1 MTLSD
6 EVKSL
11 IHLSIIPGVGNQTIR
26 CLLAAFES
34 AERALTATS
43 EELAQIDGL
52 TRNARQRLVN
62 GRSRVSLNRELELI
76 QSHQCHIITFEDEA
90 YPPLLKQIS
99 DPPLLLYIKR
109 RLPPQDALSIAIVGS
124 RSPTRYGKTT
134 CHQLSQQLAAR
145 GVTIVSGFARG
156 IDTSAHRGTLEAG
169 GRTIAVMGNG
179 LSHIYPEENRDLAD
193 AILES
198 GGALISEFPMTVP
211 PMGTNFPLRNRVI
224 SGLTYGTLVVE
235 ASERSGSLITARLAA
250 EQGREVFAVP
260 GEIFSKL
267 SQGTHKLINQGATL
281 IHSVDDLF
289 DGLPQNYVALAD
301 LESSSSQR
309 RDSEARPPSTI
320 SHPRQLTLENVSQ
333 SETGLDARSTPS
345 AQLTSDEKV
354 VFSAIDSPTSH
365 IDQIVRAAQLPI
377 NRVSSILLTLE
388 LKGIVEQLP
397 GKQFAKK

>member
-1 MTLSD
+1 MMLSD
-6 EVKSL
+6 EVKNL
-11 IHLSIIPGVGNQTIR
+11 IHLSIIPGVGNQSIR
-26 CLLAAFES
+26 CLVAAFGS

-43 EELAQIDGL
+43 EELVQIDGL

-62 GRSRVSLNRELELI
+62 GRSHVSLNRELELI
-76 QSHQCHIITFEDEA
+76 QSHQCHIVTYEDEA
-90 YPPLLKQIS
+90 YPPLLKQIN
-99 DPPLLLYIKR
+99 DPPLLLYVKR
-109 RLPPQDALSIAIVGS
+109 QLPPQDTLSIAIVGS

-156 IDTSAHRGTLEAG
+156 IDTVAHRGALEAG

-179 LSHIYPEENRDLAD
+179 LSHVYPEENRHLTDE
-193 AILES
+193 ILES

-211 PMGTNFPLRNRVI
+211 PMATNFPLRNRVI
-224 SGLTYGTLVVE
+224 SGLTWGTLVVE

-260 GEIFSKL
+260 GQIFSKL

-281 IHSVDDLF
+281 IHSVDDFF
-289 DGLPQNYVALAD
+289 DGLPQIYSELAVPPSATAQRHEQD
-301 LESSSSQR
+301 PLPSSSV
-309 RDSEARPPSTI
+309 
-320 SHPRQLTLENVSQ
+320 SHPRQLTLDNLPQ
-333 SETGLDARSTPS
+333 SEDGFDSNPKPS
-345 AQLTSDEKV
+345 VQLTPDEGTV
-354 VFSAIDSPTSH
+354 LSAIDSPTSH
-365 IDQIVRAAQLPI
+365 IDQIVRTAQLPI

>member
-6 EVKSL
+6 DVKSL

-26 CLLAAFES
+26 CLLAAFGS
-34 AERALTATS
+34 AEIALRATS
-43 EELAQIDGL
+43 EELSLIDGI
-52 TRNARQRLVN
+52 TPNARRRLIK
-62 GRSRVSLNRELELI
+62 GRSHVSLNRELELI
-76 QSHQCHIITFEDEA
+76 QSHQCHIVTYGDEA

-109 RLPPQDALSIAIVGS
+109 QLPSQNTLSIAIVGS
-124 RSPTRYGKTT
+124 RSPTHYGKTT
-134 CHQLSQQLAAR
+134 CHQISQQLAAR

-156 IDTSAHRGTLEAG
+156 IDTAAHRGALEAG

-179 LSHIYPEENRDLAD
+179 LSHMYPVENRDLANE
-193 AILES
+193 ILEA
-198 GGALISEFPMTVP
+198 GGALISEFPMSVP
-211 PMGTNFPLRNRVI
+211 PMGINFPLRNRVI
-224 SGLTYGTLVVE
+224 SGLTCGTLVVE

-260 GEIFSKL
+260 GQIYSKL
-267 SQGTHKLINQGATL
+267 SQGTHRLINEGAAL

-289 DGLPQNYVALAD
+289 DALPQTYAEFASPL
-301 LESSSSQR
+301 SPTSQR
-309 RDSEARPPSTI
+309 YEQEPQQSATI
-320 SHPRQLTLENVSQ
+320 TPPRQLTLENLSQ
-333 SETGLDARSTPS
+333 PEDALHANPAPS
-345 AQLTSDEKV
+345 VQLTPDEGAV
-354 VFSAIDSPTSH
+354 LSAIDAPTSH
-365 IDQIVRAAQLPI
+365 IDQIVRSAQLPI

>member
-43 EELAQIDGL
+43 EELVQIDGL

-156 IDTSAHRGTLEAG
+156 IDTSAHRAALEAG

-309 RDSEARPPSTI
+309 RDSEARSPSTI

-333 SETGLDARSTPS
+333 SEAGLDARSTPS
-345 AQLTSDEKV
+345 AQLTSDEEV

>member
-6 EVKSL
+6 EVKNL
-11 IHLSIIPGVGNQTIR
+11 IHLSIIPGVGSQSIR
-26 CLLAAFES
+26 CLMAAFGS

-43 EELAQIDGL
+43 EELVQIEGL
-52 TRNARQRLVN
+52 THKARQRLVN
-62 GRSRVSLNRELELI
+62 GRSHVSLNRELELI
-76 QSHQCHIITFEDEA
+76 QSHQCHIVTFEDEA

-99 DPPLLLYIKR
+99 DPPLVLYVKR

-124 RSPTRYGKTT
+124 RSPTHYGKTT
-134 CHQLSQQLAAR
+134 CQQLSQQLAAR

-156 IDTSAHRGTLEAG
+156 IDTVAHRGALEAG

-179 LSHIYPEENRDLAD
+179 LNHVYPEENRHLAD
-193 AILES
+193 EILES

-224 SGLTYGTLVVE
+224 SGLTSGTLVVE

-260 GEIFSKL
+260 GQIFSKL

-289 DGLPQNYVALAD
+289 DELPQAFTGLAPP
-301 LESSSSQR
+301 SSTASQPHEQHPHP
-309 RDSEARPPSTI
+309 DSTI
-320 SHPRQLTLENVSQ
+320 SHSRQLTLDDMPQE
-333 SETGLDARSTPS
+333 EDKPAPS
-345 AQLTSDEKV
+345 VQLTPDEGV
-354 VFSAIDSPTSH
+354 VLSAIDAPTSH
-365 IDQIVRAAQLPI
+365 IDQIVRTAQLPI
-377 NRVSSILLTLE
+377 NRVSSVLLTLE

-397 GKQFAKK
+397 GKHFAKK